1 MKSFFITG
9 TNTDIGKTFIT
20 TALLRSFLKF
30 TSSAVAIKPIQ
41 SGTDES
47 GLKDFEIYKNAGESE
62 NFAPLYML
70 KFPASPHFAARLEGV
85 QIILEDVK
93 NYCEKIICEHEMT
106 LIEGAGGIYVP
117 INERESM
124 LDLILALNLGV
135 ILVCKNEL
143 GALNNT
149 ILSIKALENAGAKID
164 LIVLNFTDLND
175 KIHVSNLDY
184 LRANF
189 PYKIIVL
196 PKFDDKNLDE
206 IALNLMS
213 LRKKACQI

>member
-93 NYCEKIICEHEMT
+93 HFLRII
-106 LIEGAGGIYVP
+106 
-117 INERESM
+117 
-124 LDLILALNLGV
+124 NLHKV
-135 ILVCKNEL
+135 QFSHFYSSL
-143 GALNNT
+143 
-149 ILSIKALENAGAKID
+149 AKI
-164 LIVLNFTDLND
+164 
-175 KIHVSNLDY
+175 
-184 LRANF
+184 
-189 PYKIIVL
+189 
-196 PKFDDKNLDE
+196 
-206 IALNLMS
+206 
-213 LRKKACQI
+213 